1 MPEFSTP
8 TQDYLKA
15 IWNLGEWST
24 TPVTVSILAERQGV
38 SASAVSEAIRR
49 MAERGLVEHRKYGH
63 VELTDKGRSTALM
76 MVRRHRLLET
86 FLVSQ
91 LGYRWDEVHEEAEV
105 LEHAVSDLFIERVD
119 AQLGHPR
126 RDPHGDPIPTASGA
140 IELPDATSLD
150 DLQAGESCRVARVS
164 DADSEL
170 LRFLDQ
176 AGVRLDA
183 QLTVLERQPFL
194 GIITVRTPSQ
204 DELPLGLPAARAVW
218 VSRQAPGGAGEQ
230 PF

>member
-1 MPEFSTP
+1 
-8 TQDYLKA
+8 
-15 IWNLGEWST
+15 
-24 TPVTVSILAERQGV
+24 
-38 SASAVSEAIRR
+38 VSEAIRR

-63 VELTDKGRSTALM
+63 VTLTDLGRTTALM

-86 FLVSQ
+86 FLVSH
-91 LGYRWDEVHEEAEV
+91 LGYTWDEVHEEAEV

-119 AQLGHPR
+119 AQLGHPG

-140 IELPDATSLD
+140 IELLVATSLD
-150 DLQAGESCRVARVS
+150 DVPAGESCRVARVS

-194 GIITVRTPSQ
+194 GIVTVRTPTR
-204 DELPLGLPAARAVW
+204 DELPLGLKAARAVW
-218 VSRQAPGGAGEQ
+218 VSTKAPDGAGAQ
-230 PF
+230 SV